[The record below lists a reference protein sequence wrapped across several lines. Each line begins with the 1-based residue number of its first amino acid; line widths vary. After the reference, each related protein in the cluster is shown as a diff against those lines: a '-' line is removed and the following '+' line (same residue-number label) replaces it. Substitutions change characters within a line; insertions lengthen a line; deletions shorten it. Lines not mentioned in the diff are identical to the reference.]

1 MSIRAVIVV
10 VMLALVAGVAFWQV
24 RAGASGP
31 ATFDSAMSCL
41 QSAPGFGVRENPEAK
56 GARQLFVTT
65 PAGRDERDGKVTIT
79 YESSATVVFFESK
92 ADAERW
98 TGPLRDIAAATGGS
112 DSELIG
118 TTFVDWNVDAP
129 EPDRETLRGCVAK

>member
-10 VMLALVAGVAFWQV
+10 ATLALVAGVAFWQT

-41 QSAPGFGVRENPEAK
+41 QGSAGFAVRENPKAE

-65 PAGRDERDGKVTIT
+65 TAGRSQRDGKVTIT

-92 ADAERW
+92 EDAERW
-98 TGPLRDIAAATGGS
+98 TGALQDLAAATGGS

-129 EPDRETLRGCVAK
+129 GSDREALRGCVAK